1 MKKNE
6 KIINFELLESDPY
19 GNQRMVALTNKGNL
33 YYLFQENTGA
43 TVVNRIWKIEK
54 IDISTK

>member
-6 KIINFELLESDPY
+6 KITIFEVLESDRY
-19 GNQRMVALTNKGNL
+19 GNQRMVVLTNKGNL

-43 TVVNRIWKIEK
+43 TVVNRIWKTEK

>member
-6 KIINFELLESDPY
+6 KITTFEIIESDRY

-43 TVVNRIWKIEK
+43 TVVNKIWKTEK